1 MKILSKKAL
10 AGILAGTFILAGAS
24 APFLVNAAE
33 YNDRDSSPA
42 YRQCQHQKPTP
53 EQMAQ
58 RLSED
63 LGVSQDSILQYQAKG
78 MNFRDISR
86 VAFLANAS
94 GKSMDEVI
102 SYKTTDNTWRDVAEK
117 LDITKEQIKAA
128 RQSITAARLNAK
140 LGMDKE
146 AVLDLLQQGYH
157 PRDIAMA
164 NELAQNTGSSIND
177 VLNEKKINNTWRDV
191 AGNLGV
197 DSDTFK
203 QDLQDVRPAFPHHW
217 GGHFHMLHPDDK

>member
-1 MKILSKKAL
+1 MKILSKKTL

-33 YNDRDSSPA
+33 NNDRDSRPA

-63 LGVSQDSILQYQAKG
+63 LSVSQDSILQYQAKG

-86 VAFLANAS
+86 AAFLANAS

-117 LDITKEQIKAA
+117 LGITKEQIKAA
-128 RQSITAARLNAK
+128 RQNIAAARLNTK

-191 AGNLGV
+191 ADNLGV

-217 GGHFHMLHPDDK
+217 GGHFHMPHPDDK

>member
-10 AGILAGTFILAGAS
+10 AGVLAGAFILAGAA
-24 APFLVNAAE
+24 APFIVSAAE
-33 YNDRDSSPA
+33 YNERDNRPA
-42 YRQCQHQKPTP
+42 CQQGQHQKPTP

-63 LGVSQDSILQYQAKG
+63 FGVSQDSILQYQAKG

-86 VAFLANAS
+86 AAFLANAS

-102 SYKTTDNTWRDVAEK
+102 SYKTADNTWRDVAGT
-117 LDITKEQIKAA
+117 LGITKEQMKAA
-128 RQSITAARLNAK
+128 RQNIVAIRLNAK

-146 AVLDLLQQGYH
+146 AALELLQQGYH

-191 AGNLGV
+191 ANNLGV
-197 DSDTFK
+197 DADTFQ
-203 QDLQDVRPAFPHHW
+203 QDLKNVQPAFPHHP
-217 GGHFHMLHPDDK
+217 GGHFHMPRPDDK